1 MNKTAVRNFAVWA
14 RVQLLEAV
22 KQRAF
27 EYEIYENRE
36 SQPNLDCIGDKL
48 LTKAEKQQRKQQ
60 AAEQKREARLAKLTP
75 TQLAKKQARD
85 ARRQARADA
94 AWEKELQAGERYYQK
109 ISAELAAKQE

>member
-48 LTKAEKQQRKQQ
+48 LTKAEKQQRKQWIEEILG
-60 AAEQKREARLAKLTP
+60 A
-75 TQLAKKQARD
+75 
-85 ARRQARADA
+85 
-94 AWEKELQAGERYYQK
+94 
-109 ISAELAAKQE
+109 